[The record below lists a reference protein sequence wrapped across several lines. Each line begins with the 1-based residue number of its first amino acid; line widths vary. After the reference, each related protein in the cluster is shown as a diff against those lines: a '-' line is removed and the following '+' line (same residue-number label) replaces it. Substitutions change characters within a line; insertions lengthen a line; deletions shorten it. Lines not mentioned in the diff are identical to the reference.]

1 MSEKK
6 NLIIVVL
13 LTGIILSGIF
23 FFMRKKSSED
33 SPDQENLN
41 SINSLSE
48 ENLSRNFPMGVPTE
62 FNGDSVLDS
71 EVLMNYNEFTDK
83 LKTGELNFVWEVWNL
98 RRLCPED
105 YKPDQCNEVILK
117 HIDKSYSPPDNE
129 QLKSLF
135 KDYFRYESSLRE
147 FELSPNLK
155 FEERYDLIKK
165 KRIEI
170 LKEENSKLVFGIEE
184 VRVDLLKAE
193 KEFLEA
199 SKKLNGDE
207 KVKAYNELK
216 KKTLGQYYDNIQKRE
231 DPFQNYTIEL
241 GLREEDLNKMSPE
254 AKQSYLKDIQ
264 IRYFGKEGAE
274 RIQKAQDEIAKND
287 ALIQEYEKKSKEFIS
302 QNSSLS
308 PKERDEKLKELRI
321 KLLGE
326 EEAGAYQRRK
336 DFEEEHSNK

>member
-170 LKEENSKLVFGIEE
+170 LKEENSKLVFGI
-184 VRVDLLKAE
+184 
-193 KEFLEA
+193 
-199 SKKLNGDE
+199 
-207 KVKAYNELK
+207 
-216 KKTLGQYYDNIQKRE
+216 
-231 DPFQNYTIEL
+231 
-241 GLREEDLNKMSPE
+241 
-254 AKQSYLKDIQ
+254 
-264 IRYFGKEGAE
+264 
-274 RIQKAQDEIAKND
+274 
-287 ALIQEYEKKSKEFIS
+287 
-302 QNSSLS
+302 
-308 PKERDEKLKELRI
+308 
-321 KLLGE
+321 
-326 EEAGAYQRRK
+326 
-336 DFEEEHSNK
+336 